1 MESSKDKRTYNT
13 IKEHGQDMTLENEI
27 KITNDDRGASDLT
40 RQIDTLKEENEKLKK
55 DMDILTDR
63 QTIELLTKDK
73 ELETL
78 NKLMSDMRTK
88 LCKCKNDK

>member
-1 MESSKDKRTYNT
+1 MASSKDIRTYQS
-13 IKEHGQDMTLENEI
+13 IKEHGQDMTLENEVT
-27 KITNDDRGASDLT
+27 ITNDDRSASE
-40 RQIDTLKEENEKLKK
+40 IDTLKKENEKLKK

-78 NKLMSDMRTK
+78 NKVMKDMRTK

>member
-1 MESSKDKRTYNT
+1 MASSKDIRTYQS
-13 IKEHGQDMTLENEI
+13 IKEHGQDMTLENEV
-27 KITNDDRGASDLT
+27 KITNDDRGASE
-40 RQIDTLKEENEKLKK
+40 IDTLKKENEKLKK

-78 NKLMSDMRTK
+78 NKVMKDMRTK

>member
-1 MESSKDKRTYNT
+1 MASSKDKRTYEL
-13 IKEHGQDMTLENEI
+13 IKEHGEDMTLENEVVI
-27 KITNDDRGASDLT
+27 KNSDSRSSIDFI
-40 RQIDTLKEENEKLKK
+40 RQIKELKEENEKLKK

-78 NKLMSDMRTK
+78 NKIINNIRDLVK
-88 LCKCKNDK
+88 K

>member
-1 MESSKDKRTYNT
+1 
-13 IKEHGQDMTLENEI
+13 MTLENEVT
-27 KITNDDRGASDLT
+27 ITNDDRSASE
-40 RQIDTLKEENEKLKK
+40 IDTLKKENEKLKK

-78 NKLMSDMRTK
+78 NKVMKDMRTK

>member
-27 KITNDDRGASDLT
+27 KITNDDRGTSDLT
-40 RQIDTLKEENEKLKK
+40 REIDTLKEENEKLKK

-78 NKLMSDMRTK
+78 NKIMSDMRTK
-88 LCKCKNDK
+88 LCKCENDK

>member
-1 MESSKDKRTYNT
+1 
-13 IKEHGQDMTLENEI
+13 MTLENEVT
-27 KITNDDRGASDLT
+27 ITNDDRSASE
-40 RQIDTLKEENEKLKK
+40 IDTLKKENEKLKK

-78 NKLMSDMRTK
+78 NKVMNDMRTK

>member
-1 MESSKDKRTYNT
+1 MASSKDIRTYQS
-13 IKEHGQDMTLENEI
+13 IKEHGQDMTLENEVTI
-27 KITNDDRGASDLT
+27 KNEDRGSLDLT

-78 NKLMSDMRTK
+78 NKIMSDMRTK
-88 LCKCKNDK
+88 LCKCENDK

>member
-1 MESSKDKRTYNT
+1 MASSKDIRTYQS
-13 IKEHGQDMTLENEI
+13 IKEHGQDMTLENEVT
-27 KITNDDRGASDLT
+27 ITNDDRSASE
-40 RQIDTLKEENEKLKK
+40 IDTLKKENEKLKK

-78 NKLMSDMRTK
+78 NKVMKDMRTK
-88 LCKCKNDK
+88 LCKCKI

>member
-1 MESSKDKRTYNT
+1 
-13 IKEHGQDMTLENEI
+13 MTLENEV
-27 KITNDDRGASDLT
+27 KITNDDRGASE
-40 RQIDTLKEENEKLKK
+40 IDTLKKENEKLKK

-78 NKLMSDMRTK
+78 NKVMNDMRTK

>member
-1 MESSKDKRTYNT
+1 MASSKDIRTYQS
-13 IKEHGQDMTLENEI
+13 IKEHGQDMTLENEV
-27 KITNDDRGASDLT
+27 KITNDDRGASE
-40 RQIDTLKEENEKLKK
+40 IDTLKKENEKLKK

-78 NKLMSDMRTK
+78 NKVMNDMRTK
-88 LCKCKNDK
+88 LCKCENDK

>member
-1 MESSKDKRTYNT
+1 
-13 IKEHGQDMTLENEI
+13 MTLENEVVI
-27 KITNDDRGASDLT
+27 KNSDSRSSIDFI
-40 RQIDTLKEENEKLKK
+40 RQIKELKEENEKLKK

-78 NKLMSDMRTK
+78 NKVINNIRDLVK
-88 LCKCKNDK
+88 K

>member
-1 MESSKDKRTYNT
+1 MASSKDIRTYQS
-13 IKEHGQDMTLENEI
+13 IKEHGQDMTLENEV
-27 KITNDDRGASDLT
+27 KITNDDRGASE
-40 RQIDTLKEENEKLKK
+40 IDTLKKENEKLKK

-78 NKLMSDMRTK
+78 NKVMNDMRTK

>member
-1 MESSKDKRTYNT
+1 
-13 IKEHGQDMTLENEI
+13 MTLENEVTI
-27 KITNDDRGASDLT
+27 KNEDRGSLDLT

-55 DMDILTDR
+55 DKDILTDR

-78 NKLMSDMRTK
+78 NKIMSDMRTK
-88 LCKCKNDK
+88 LCKCENDK

>member
-1 MESSKDKRTYNT
+1 MASSKDIRTYQS
-13 IKEHGQDMTLENEI
+13 IKEHGQDMTLENEVT
-27 KITNDDRGASDLT
+27 ITNDDRSASE
-40 RQIDTLKEENEKLKK
+40 IDTLKKENEKLKK

-78 NKLMSDMRTK
+78 NRVMNDMRTK
-88 LCKCKNDK
+88 LCKCENDK